1 MGAPATLRILL
12 FVGDPNAVIPL
23 HCMYHCPI
31 QTGCSSECQGG
42 GHVSQRSAEYNRRVG
57 SVCESG
63 HKLKVFTL
71 YSCNSTAVQPAPN
84 GCNTCELDT
93 STGWKERLNNPVQK
107 KSLCDSAV
115 VSHHLPS
122 TGLPHTHTGVQ
133 DNSSCI
139 SKTTYITTVH
149 AYHSMGT
156 VISLP

>member
-1 MGAPATLRILL
+1 MNQNNNMHVPATLTVLL
-12 FVGDPNAVIPL
+12 LIGNESAVDPL
-23 HCMYHCPI
+23 HCTTVPFSLELALNARVEVMSAS
-31 QTGCSSECQGG
+31 QSSP
-42 GHVSQRSAEYNRRVG
+42 HYNSGVG
-57 SVCESG
+57 SGCECS

-122 TGLPHTHTGVQ
+122 SYRPSPYPHW
-133 DNSSCI
+133 SS
-139 SKTTYITTVH
+139 
-149 AYHSMGT
+149 GQQ
-156 VISLP
+156 